1 MINRVLIYLLTGLV
15 CLINFFSC
23 SNGQDHDEKTVR
35 TVVPVTVIT
44 PRIGKMAEYTELM
57 ATSAFLVKA
66 VIKSPLTG
74 YVEKCSV
81 SPGDKVTK
89 NQVLFQL
96 RTKEAVAL
104 QQDSLGSLNIS
115 GIATMKASIDGVVAT
130 VDHPQGDFVQ
140 EGDAL
145 GTLINPGSLVFLLEV
160 PFEMKSMI
168 RNDNEYKLIL
178 PGNKE
183 ISTFVRSVLPS
194 MSGASQTQRVV
205 LQPRSSTDIPENLMA
220 KVKIVRS
227 AKNSAVILPKTCILN
242 DEIMENFW
250 VMKLIND
257 SIAVKIE
264 VKPGMQGADSIEVV
278 SPVFGSTDRILT
290 SGNYGLGDTA
300 IVRIIKDEK

>member
-1 MINRVLIYLLTGLV
+1 MIKRVFIFLLTGLV
-15 CLINFFSC
+15 SLINLSSC
-23 SNGQDHDEKTVR
+23 TSSQDQDEKTIR
-35 TVVPVTVIT
+35 PVVPVTVIT
-44 PRIGKMAEYTELM
+44 PRIGKMAEYSELM

-74 YVEKCSV
+74 YVEKCTV

-130 VDHPQGDFVQ
+130 IDHPQGDFVQ

-160 PFEMKSMI
+160 PFEMTSKI
-168 RNDNEYKLIL
+168 RNGNEYILIL

-183 ISTFVRSVLPS
+183 ISAFVRSVLPS

-205 LQPRSSTDIPENLMA
+205 LQTRSATDIPENLMA
-220 KVKIVRS
+220 KVQIVRS
-227 AKNSAVILPKTCILN
+227 AKNNAVILPKTCILN
-242 DEIMENFW
+242 DEIMKNFW

-264 VKPGMQGADSIEVV
+264 VKPGMQGTDSIEVV

-300 IVRIIKDEK
+300 LVRIIKHE

>member
-1 MINRVLIYLLTGLV
+1 MAGI
-15 CLINFFSC
+15 
-23 SNGQDHDEKTVR
+23 R
-35 TVVPVTVIT
+35 TKRQSGRVTVTT
-44 PRIGKMAEYTELM
+44 PRTGKMAEYTELM

-81 SPGDKVTK
+81 SPGDKVVK

-104 QQDSLGSLNIS
+104 QQDSLGSLDIR
-115 GIATMKASIDGVVAT
+115 GIAAMKASIDGVVAII
-130 VDHPQGDFVQ
+130 DHPQGDFVQ

-160 PFEMKSMI
+160 PFELTNKI
-168 RNDNEYKLIL
+168 RNGNEYKLIL
-178 PGNKE
+178 PDNKE
-183 ISTFVRSVLPS
+183 INAFVRSILPS

-205 LQPRSSTDIPENLMA
+205 LQPRSVTEIPENLMA
-220 KVKIVRS
+220 KVKIIRTV
-227 AKNSAVILPKTCILN
+227 NNNAVILPKTCILN
-242 DEIMENFW
+242 DEIMKNFW

-257 SIAVKIE
+257 STAVKIL
-264 VKPGMQGADSIEVV
+264 VKPGIQRADSIEVV

-300 IVRIIKDEK
+300 LVRIIRHE